1 MANVLKLL
9 VSGDAPHGPA
19 GNIFVEGA
27 GSVEQACRVGHFG
40 RVRRVTTG
48 WDGLVG
54 RRRTVEHVPGAESV
68 APWRSRRPL
77 PRAAAPW
84 RSRRPLWR
92 PPAAPPR
99 KAARPTAV
107 HAARPTAICTGP
119 TTSAC
124 GRGRRGPGK
133 AAGVRR
139 GRSPRPG
146 PPPSRGHSFGAGSW
160 IDMRGPRLV
169 KTKLVETKKTTRKE
183 GERSRLCFGG
193 DYQSPSTGENGKPLR
208 ESPLFD

>member
-1 MANVLKLL
+1 MTELANVLTLL

-27 GSVEQACRVGHFG
+27 GSVEQACHVGHFG

-68 APWRSRRPL
+68 APWQSGRPL
-77 PRAAAPW
+77 PRTAAPW

-92 PPAAPPR
+92 PPAGGPR

-124 GRGRRGPGK
+124 ERGRRGPGK

-146 PPPSRGHSFGAGSW
+146 PPPSRG
-160 IDMRGPRLV
+160 RGGPGPFVR
-169 KTKLVETKKTTRKE
+169 
-183 GERSRLCFGG
+183 GG
-193 DYQSPSTGENGKPLR
+193 KR
-208 ESPLFD
+208 A